1 MAVVTVGVSAVQ
13 EQRDD
18 SAGCKDGCWPSPAGG
33 EACTC
38 MQETQSVPNRKK
50 VWTVVPR
57 GRMGEAVV
65 AVRWGPAASRGE
77 GLRVPSCYSSRGSR
91 WGGGPGFAIEVSRV
105 AVRAREAEPNRSNIV
120 ACVVCAASRQVL
132 GRTVMRMKATCP

>member
-1 MAVVTVGVSAVQ
+1 VAVVTVGVSAVQ

-18 SAGCKDGCWPSPAGG
+18 SVGCKDGCWPSPAGG

-38 MQETQSVPNRKK
+38 MQEAQSVPNRMK

-57 GRMGEAVV
+57 GRTGA

-77 GLRVPSCYSSRGSR
+77 ALRVPSCYS
-91 WGGGPGFAIEVSRV
+91 
-105 AVRAREAEPNRSNIV
+105 
-120 ACVVCAASRQVL
+120 
-132 GRTVMRMKATCP
+132 